1 MCLVCAVWGTCISV
15 RFLGCGVMVF
25 GDIPLHILLHIPNET
40 VYHQKMWLKD
50 CSTGDLLGENAVLG
64 LTADGKNTIDAL
76 ALVLSY
82 LHPHVSPHTRAHT
95 QTHCCKLLRDLEDC

>member
-1 MCLVCAVWGTCISV
+1 
-15 RFLGCGVMVF
+15 
-25 GDIPLHILLHIPNET
+25 
-40 VYHQKMWLKD
+40 MWLKD

-82 LHPHVSPHTRAHT
+82 LYPHVSPSVSLH
-95 QTHCCKLLRDLEDC
+95 